1 MDLAEITRLV
11 KAIEATTKMKF
22 NWEKSHSE
30 YHRVSIASADYLPLE
45 IAQGL
50 AAELNAATEPIIQ
63 KFERNLRKEL
73 ARCGK

>member
-1 MDLAEITRLV
+1 MDLAEIMRLV
-11 KAIEATTKMKF
+11 RAIEATTKMKF
-22 NWEKSHSE
+22 NSEKSHND
-30 YHRVSIASADYLPLE
+30 YHRVSIASADYLSLE
-45 IAQGL
+45 IAQEL